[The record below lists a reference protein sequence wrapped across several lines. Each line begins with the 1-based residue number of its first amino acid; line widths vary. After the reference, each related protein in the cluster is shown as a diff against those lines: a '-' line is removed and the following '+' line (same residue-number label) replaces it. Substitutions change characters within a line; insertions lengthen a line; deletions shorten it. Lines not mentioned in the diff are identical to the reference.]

1 MDSSFRE
8 LLDLVLRWLHVIAGI
23 MWVGN
28 SLLFNWL
35 DRNLQKRA
43 SKPKE
48 HIGDIW
54 LLHSGAFYEVEKK
67 MLAPGQMPDVLH
79 WFKWQSY
86 TTWLSGISLLI
97 VVYYMGDGAYLVDAG
112 GKYSVDAAKD
122 IGLGLLAFGFAT
134 YDIMWR
140 TIGKRAERLAHAL
153 TVLLLVAIVFIATH
167 VFSGRAAFIHVGAA
181 IGTFMAGNV
190 FFHIIPSQKELVG
203 ATKAGREQD
212 MSYSVRAK
220 QRSIH
225 NNYLTFPLL
234 FLMISNHFPSSYGS
248 SKNAFFLLFIIL
260 VGASIR
266 HVLNIR
272 FDFKAWPLAFATVM
286 TIGVVGTGWF
296 FGVRQG
302 KSGGGGQVERVAFSR
317 VQLVIRDR
325 CMPCHSEHPTDPTVQ
340 TAPNGVMFDT
350 PEQIKAYSDR
360 IKVRAVISK
369 TMPQG
374 NKTGITEEERDLL
387 GKWILGG
394 ASTQ

>member
-35 DRNLQKRA
+35 DRNLQKREG
-43 SKPKE
+43 KPKE

-67 MLAPGQMPDVLH
+67 MLAPGKMPDVLH

-97 VVYYMGDGAYLVDAG
+97 VVYYMGDGSYLVEAG
-112 GKYSVDAAKD
+112 GKYSVDVAKD
-122 IGLGLLAFGFAT
+122 VGLGLLFLGFGV
-134 YDIMWR
+134 YDLLWR
-140 TIGKRAERLAHAL
+140 IIGKRAERLAHAL
-153 TVLLLVAIVFIATH
+153 SIGLLVAVVFIATH
-167 VFSGRAAFIHVGAA
+167 VFSGRAAYIHVGAV
-181 IGTFMAGNV
+181 IGTCMAGNV
-190 FFHIIPSQKELVG
+190 FFHIIPSQRELVA
-203 ATKAGREQD
+203 ATQSGREQE
-212 MSYSVRAK
+212 MSFSVRAK

-234 FLMISNHFPSSYGS
+234 FLMVSNHFPSSYGS
-248 SKNAFFLLFIIL
+248 TKSAFVLLFLIVI
-260 VGASIR
+260 GAGIR

-272 FDFKAWPLAFATVM
+272 FDFKAWPLAFTTVLV
-286 TIGVVGTGWF
+286 IGIVGTGWF
-296 FGVRQG
+296 FGIR
-302 KSGGGGQVERVAFSR
+302 KGGSAAGTQVERVAFSR

-325 CMPCHSEHPTDPTVQ
+325 CSPCHAEHPTDPTVQ

-360 IKVRAVISK
+360 IKARAVISK

-394 ASTQ
+394 ANIQ